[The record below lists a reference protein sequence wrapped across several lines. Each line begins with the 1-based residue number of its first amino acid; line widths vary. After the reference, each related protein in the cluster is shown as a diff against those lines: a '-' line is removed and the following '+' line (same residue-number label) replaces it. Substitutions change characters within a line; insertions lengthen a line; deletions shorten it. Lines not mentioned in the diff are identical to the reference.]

1 MEIIY
6 IPLGIIVGAVLTL
19 FWVKNKTMRDT
30 SKASEE
36 LAVLRNLLESERKN
50 VDERIATIKENL
62 TQQLDLEKKNFEER
76 ITTMKEVSEQ
86 QTTSLKESFNQQ
98 IEEKNKNHALQLEAE
113 RKHNEELCNK
123 LQKQLD
129 TERRNAEET
138 IKAIKDT
145 TNRQLTTNKE
155 YFAQQLEE
163 VKNSHTQQLNAERKH
178 SEELCNK
185 LQKQLEAERKNAE
198 EAINTIK
205 ETTNQQININKEYSA
220 QQLNAEHEHN
230 EQLRNELKKQA
241 EAKNQL
247 LQEEVRNMAA
257 QMLAENR
264 EKMNTADKERLN
276 ALLSPLKER
285 IEAFNQTVTNNS
297 KENAANKTEIKTSFE
312 AAMKQLHAEQE
323 MTIKAMLEGQE
334 RTVKELRA
342 QTDRIGNDAASLTKA
357 LKGDSKM
364 QGDWGEMILEK
375 TLEDCGLVK
384 DQQFFL
390 QENFKDEDNN
400 NYRPDAVIVFPNDER
415 AVVDSKV
422 SLTAYQAAIKETD
435 DTQRDKLLKE
445 HVTSVRKHI
454 DELSAKNYEKIVPGC
469 IGYVLM
475 FVPYESGYSA
485 AIKGDPSILQYAFRK
500 HIIVLSP
507 SNLLMAL
514 QLTRTMWQNHRLNDN
529 VDKILQQ
536 SNDLYDKFSTFAE
549 TFLKIGS
556 NIERLQQDFNKA
568 KGQLNEGKGNI
579 VRRLEGLKTLGIS
592 PKKQIPE
599 NL

>member
-1 MEIIY
+1 MVIIY
-6 IPLGIIVGAVLTL
+6 LFLGILIGASIMLL
-19 FWVKNKTMRDT
+19 WMKNKSTLEQ
-30 SKASEE
+30 KKNSEE
-36 LAVLRNLLESERKN
+36 LAVLRSQLDTERKSIE
-50 VDERIATIKENL
+50 ERIATVKENA
-62 TQQLDLEKKNFEER
+62 
-76 ITTMKEVSEQ
+76 
-86 QTTSLKESFNQQ
+86 NQ
-98 IEEKNKNHALQLEAE
+98 QLEAE
-113 RKHNEELCNK
+113 RKYG
-123 LQKQLD
+123 
-129 TERRNAEET
+129 ER
-138 IKAIKDT
+138 
-145 TNRQLTTNKE
+145 
-155 YFAQQLEE
+155 
-163 VKNSHTQQLNAERKH
+163 
-178 SEELCNK
+178 
-185 LQKQLEAERKNAE
+185 
-198 EAINTIK
+198 
-205 ETTNQQININKEYSA
+205 
-220 QQLNAEHEHN
+220 
-230 EQLRNELKKQA
+230 LRNELQKQA

-257 QMLAENR
+257 QMLAESR
-264 EKMNTADKERLN
+264 EKMNTADKERLD
-276 ALLSPLKER
+276 ALLTPLKDR

-297 KENAANKTEIKTSFE
+297 KENAANKTEIKTTFE
-312 AAMKQLHAEQE
+312 EAMKRLHAEQE
-323 MTIKAMLEGQE
+323 MTIKAMREGQE
-334 RTVKELRA
+334 RTVKELRE
-342 QTDRIGNDAASLTKA
+342 QTERIGNDAASLTKA

-384 DQQFFL
+384 DQHFFL
-390 QENFKDEDNN
+390 QENYKDEDNN

-422 SLTAYQAAIKETD
+422 SLTAYQSAVKETD
-435 DTQRDKLLKE
+435 DEERDRLLKE
-445 HVTSVRKHI
+445 HVISVRKHI

-469 IGYVLM
+469 IGFVLM

-536 SNDLYDKFSTFAE
+536 SNDLYDKFVTFGE
-549 TFLKIGS
+549 TFLKLGT

-592 PKKQIPE
+592 PKKEIPE

>member
-1 MEIIY
+1 MTIIY
-6 IPLGIIVGAVLTL
+6 LSLGILIGASIMLL
-19 FWVKNKTMRDT
+19 WMKNKSMLEQKKT
-30 SKASEE
+30 SEE
-36 LAVLRNLLESERKN
+36 LAVLRSQLDTERKN
-50 VDERIATIKENL
+50 VEERIATVKENA
-62 TQQLDLEKKNFEER
+62 
-76 ITTMKEVSEQ
+76 
-86 QTTSLKESFNQQ
+86 NQ
-98 IEEKNKNHALQLEAE
+98 QLEAE
-113 RKHNEELCNK
+113 RK
-123 LQKQLD
+123 
-129 TERRNAEET
+129 
-138 IKAIKDT
+138 
-145 TNRQLTTNKE
+145 
-155 YFAQQLEE
+155 YG
-163 VKNSHTQQLNAERKH
+163 
-178 SEELCNK
+178 
-185 LQKQLEAERKNAE
+185 
-198 EAINTIK
+198 
-205 ETTNQQININKEYSA
+205 
-220 QQLNAEHEHN
+220 
-230 EQLRNELKKQA
+230 EQLRNELQKQA

-264 EKMNTADKERLN
+264 EKMNTADKERLD
-276 ALLSPLKER
+276 ALLTPLKDR

-297 KENAANKTEIKTSFE
+297 KENAANKTEIKTTFE
-312 AAMKQLHAEQE
+312 EAMKRLHAEQE
-323 MTIKAMLEGQE
+323 MTIRAMREGQE
-334 RTVKELRA
+334 RTVKELRE
-342 QTDRIGNDAASLTKA
+342 QTERIGNDAASLTKA

-384 DQQFFL
+384 DQHFFL
-390 QENFKDEDNN
+390 QENYKDEDNN

-422 SLTAYQAAIKETD
+422 SLTAYQSAIKETD
-435 DTQRDKLLKE
+435 DEERDRLLKE
-445 HVTSVRKHI
+445 HVMSVRKHI

-469 IGYVLM
+469 IGFVLM

-592 PKKQIPE
+592 PKKEIPE

>member
-1 MEIIY
+1 M
-6 IPLGIIVGAVLTL
+6 LL
-19 FWVKNKTMRDT
+19 WMKNKSTLEQKKT
-30 SKASEE
+30 SEE
-36 LAVLRNLLESERKN
+36 LAVLRSQLDTERKSIE
-50 VDERIATIKENL
+50 ERIATVKENA
-62 TQQLDLEKKNFEER
+62 
-76 ITTMKEVSEQ
+76 
-86 QTTSLKESFNQQ
+86 NQ
-98 IEEKNKNHALQLEAE
+98 QLEAE
-113 RKHNEELCNK
+113 RKYG
-123 LQKQLD
+123 
-129 TERRNAEET
+129 ER
-138 IKAIKDT
+138 
-145 TNRQLTTNKE
+145 
-155 YFAQQLEE
+155 
-163 VKNSHTQQLNAERKH
+163 
-178 SEELCNK
+178 
-185 LQKQLEAERKNAE
+185 
-198 EAINTIK
+198 
-205 ETTNQQININKEYSA
+205 
-220 QQLNAEHEHN
+220 
-230 EQLRNELKKQA
+230 LRNELQKQA

-257 QMLAENR
+257 QMLAESR
-264 EKMNTADKERLN
+264 EKMNTADKERLD
-276 ALLSPLKER
+276 ALLTPLKDR

-297 KENAANKTEIKTSFE
+297 KENAANKTEIKTTFE
-312 AAMKQLHAEQE
+312 EAMKRLHAEQE
-323 MTIKAMLEGQE
+323 MTIRAMREGQE
-334 RTVKELRA
+334 RTVKELRE
-342 QTDRIGNDAASLTKA
+342 QTERIGNDAASLTKA

-384 DQQFFL
+384 DQHFFL
-390 QENFKDEDNN
+390 QENYKDEDNN

-422 SLTAYQAAIKETD
+422 SLTAYQSAVKETD
-435 DTQRDKLLKE
+435 DEERDRLLKE
-445 HVTSVRKHI
+445 HVMSVRKHI

-469 IGYVLM
+469 IGFVLM

-485 AIKGDPSILQYAFRK
+485 AIKSDPSILQYAFRK

-536 SNDLYDKFSTFAE
+536 SNDLYDKFVTFGE
-549 TFLKIGS
+549 TFLRLGA

-592 PKKQIPE
+592 PKKEIPE

>member
-1 MEIIY
+1 MAIIY
-6 IPLGIIVGAVLTL
+6 LLLGIIIGASIMLL
-19 FWVKNKTMRDT
+19 WMKNKSTLEQK
-30 SKASEE
+30 KAGEE
-36 LAVLRNLLESERKN
+36 LAVLRSQLDTERRN
-50 VDERIATIKENL
+50 VDERIAAVKEN
-62 TQQLDLEKKNFEER
+62 
-76 ITTMKEVSEQ
+76 
-86 QTTSLKESFNQQ
+86 
-98 IEEKNKNHALQLEAE
+98 ALQQLEAE
-113 RKHNEELCNK
+113 RKHG
-123 LQKQLD
+123 
-129 TERRNAEET
+129 
-138 IKAIKDT
+138 
-145 TNRQLTTNKE
+145 
-155 YFAQQLEE
+155 
-163 VKNSHTQQLNAERKH
+163 
-178 SEELCNK
+178 
-185 LQKQLEAERKNAE
+185 
-198 EAINTIK
+198 
-205 ETTNQQININKEYSA
+205 
-220 QQLNAEHEHN
+220 
-230 EQLRNELKKQA
+230 EQLRNELQKQA
-241 EAKNQL
+241 EAKNRL

-264 EKMNTADKERLN
+264 EKMNTADKERLD
-276 ALLSPLKER
+276 ALLAPLKER

-323 MTIKAMLEGQE
+323 MTIKAMREEQE
-334 RTVKELRA
+334 RAVKELRE

-384 DQQFFL
+384 DQHFFL

-400 NYRPDAVIVFPNDER
+400 NYRPDAVIVFPNNER

-435 DTQRDKLLKE
+435 DVQRDKLLKD
-445 HVTSVRKHI
+445 VTSVRKHI

-536 SNDLYDKFSTFAE
+536 SNDLYDKFATFAE
-549 TFLKIGS
+549 TFLKIGT

-568 KGQLNEGKGNI
+568 KGQLNDGKGNI
-579 VRRLEGLKTLGIS
+579 VRRLEGLKTLGIN

>member
-1 MEIIY
+1 MAIIY
-6 IPLGIIVGAVLTL
+6 LLLGIIIGASIMLL
-19 FWVKNKTMRDT
+19 WMKNKSTLEQK
-30 SKASEE
+30 KAGEE
-36 LAVLRNLLESERKN
+36 LAVLRSQLDTERRN
-50 VDERIATIKENL
+50 VDERIAAVKEN
-62 TQQLDLEKKNFEER
+62 
-76 ITTMKEVSEQ
+76 
-86 QTTSLKESFNQQ
+86 
-98 IEEKNKNHALQLEAE
+98 ALQQLEAE
-113 RKHNEELCNK
+113 RKHG
-123 LQKQLD
+123 
-129 TERRNAEET
+129 
-138 IKAIKDT
+138 
-145 TNRQLTTNKE
+145 
-155 YFAQQLEE
+155 
-163 VKNSHTQQLNAERKH
+163 
-178 SEELCNK
+178 
-185 LQKQLEAERKNAE
+185 
-198 EAINTIK
+198 
-205 ETTNQQININKEYSA
+205 
-220 QQLNAEHEHN
+220 
-230 EQLRNELKKQA
+230 EQLRNELQKQA
-241 EAKNQL
+241 EAKNRL

-264 EKMNTADKERLN
+264 EQMNTADKERLD
-276 ALLSPLKER
+276 ALLAPLKER

-323 MTIKAMLEGQE
+323 MTIKAMREEQE
-334 RTVKELRA
+334 RAVKELRE

-384 DQQFFL
+384 DQHFFL

-400 NYRPDAVIVFPNDER
+400 NYRPDAVIVFPNNER

-435 DTQRDKLLKE
+435 DVQRDKLLKE

-485 AIKGDPSILQYAFRK
+485 AIKGDRSILQYAFRK

-536 SNDLYDKFSTFAE
+536 ANDLYDKFATFAE
-549 TFLKIGS
+549 TFLKIGT

-568 KGQLNEGKGNI
+568 KGQLNDGKGNI
-579 VRRLEGLKTLGIS
+579 VRRLEGLKTLGIN